1 MFVSANKVD
10 KKVAPPADI
19 PQQYNS
25 IAVPVDI
32 GHVLVFS
39 FFQPGSLGNSR
50 HRTVTSRVVDTKYIL
65 FGSGLEPFHTVK

>member
-1 MFVSANKVD
+1 MRIKRI
-10 KKVAPPADI
+10 KRLHPPADI
-19 PQQYNS
+19 PVPQQYNS

-65 FGSGLEPFHTVK
+65 FGSGLKPFHTVK